1 MRLRSILAL
10 VMMLALGGATI
21 ATTTAQ
27 TPVAPPV
34 ASPVAGGWQVT
45 ETREIAVDGQPV
57 VLSPDGKWLAGTT
70 DDGNAV
76 CAWDVE
82 TLDPT
87 CAEVG
92 TPVMPALGYMALRWA
107 PDSSA
112 FAFVPGDRNTLVFG
126 DVMVFEVESA
136 ELVTLA
142 GPGDTIEDPLYI
154 GVDWTADSS
163 QVVFAVADVLGDPP
177 APDALFRVDRGG
189 GDPVGISL
197 PAWSEPYRVFSPPH
211 AVGNDAVLVTVEAD
225 GDAAGVWRVPFDGSD
240 PVRLVPAT
248 GPDAIPRALVASV
261 SADGRY
267 ASVVSL
273 ARMMQFETEEV
284 YFIVDLVS
292 GELVPME
299 SGSDMLMVAF
309 APGGDTGLTV
319 RGDRLATVDPV
330 SGAMQPVANS
340 PDVEPWI
347 MHIPVWAANDTV
359 FLPGDGGGML
369 IALVPA
375 S

>member
-1 MRLRSILAL
+1 MRLRKILTVVA
-10 VMMLALGGATI
+10 MLLLGSTTLAT
-21 ATTTAQ
+21 ATAQ
-27 TPVAPPV
+27 TPTASPV

-45 ETREIAVDGQPV
+45 DVREIAVEGEPV
-57 VLSPDGKWLAGTT
+57 ALSPDGRWLAGTT
-70 DDGNAV
+70 YGGEAV

-87 CAEVG
+87 CADVAK
-92 TPVMPALGYMALRWA
+92 PMRPALGSMALRWA

-112 FAFVPGDRNTLVFG
+112 FAFVSGDMVDWTFG
-126 DVMVFEVESA
+126 NVMVFEVGSG
-136 ELVTLA
+136 ELVNLTESNVTIDDTL
-142 GPGDTIEDPLYI
+142 YV
-154 GVDWTADSS
+154 GVDWTSDSS
-163 QVVFAVADVLGDPP
+163 QVVFVAVDLLGDPP
-177 APDALFRVDRGG
+177 EPDTLFCIDRNG
-189 GDPVGISL
+189 GDPVEIPL
-197 PAWSEPYRVFSPPH
+197 PAWSEPYSIFYPPH
-211 AVGNDAVLVTVEAD
+211 AIGNEAVLVTIDAS

-240 PVRLVPAT
+240 PVQLVESS
-248 GPDAIPRALVASV
+248 GPNVIPRPFVASV

-273 ARMMQFETEEV
+273 VRRMQFETEEV

-292 GELVPME
+292 GEPVSME

-319 RGDRLATVDPV
+319 RGDRLAAVDPV

-359 FLPGDGGGML
+359 FLPGDGML
-369 IALVPA
+369 ITLAPA
-375 S
+375 A